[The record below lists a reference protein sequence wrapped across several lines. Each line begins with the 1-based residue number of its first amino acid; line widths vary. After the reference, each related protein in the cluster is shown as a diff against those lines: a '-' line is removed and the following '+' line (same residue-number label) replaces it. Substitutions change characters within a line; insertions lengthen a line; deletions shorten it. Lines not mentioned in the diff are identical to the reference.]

1 MLEIAPT
8 EIPDVK
14 VIKPRTFE
22 DARGAFCETYNKKRF
37 LEHGVTL
44 EFVQDNESFS
54 AKAGTVRGMHFQSPP
69 FAQDKLVRVLSGRT
83 LNVALDMRVSS
94 PTYRRWVARELSSDN
109 AQQLLVPVGF
119 AHGFCTLEP
128 DTRVLY
134 KVTAHYSPQHDRG
147 FAWNDPSIGIQWP
160 VNVADAVLSAKDHE
174 QPRFGSLPTYFP

>member
-1 MLEIAPT
+1 MLEILPT
-8 EIPDVK
+8 EIPDVR
-14 VIKPRTFE
+14 VIRPRSFE
-22 DARGAFCETYNKKRF
+22 DARGSFRETYNRKRF
-37 LEHGVTL
+37 FDHGITL

-83 LNVALDMRVSS
+83 LNVALDIRVSS

-109 AQQLLVPVGF
+109 ALQLLVPIGF

-134 KVTAHYSPQHDRG
+134 KVTAHYSPEHDRG
-147 FAWNDPSIGIQWP
+147 FLWNDPSIGIHWP
-160 VNVADAVLSAKDHE
+160 VDAADAVLSDKDCD
-174 QPRFGSLPTYFP
+174 QPQFGSLPTYFP